1 MRRTLQAAIA
11 TLIMIVGLLAA
22 NATAQG
28 TYTQSPY
35 LDARVASGDLPAVE
49 DRLPDQPMVFEVLE
63 EIGVYGGTFT
73 VFATGNHP
81 WNDLTEE
88 PARGGFILEMT
99 PDGEVIPGMV
109 LDFEESE
116 DFETFTLHLRPGM
129 QWSNGDPFTS
139 EDFRFK
145 REDMRPFDVAWTQTI
160 FGTPDGFVEIP
171 DEYTVILHLG
181 AAEPSKRLDLVT
193 WKGGEWSSF
202 HPSAYLKQ
210 WHPDFNEDAEA
221 LATEEGFDTWED
233 AFNWH
238 REFNPLNDA
247 NKPTTQMWM
256 PQTFSTTARLFERNP
271 YFHQV
276 DTAGQQLPY
285 VDQVLSQTVD
295 PETYTLKI
303 VSGETDV
310 AFFTATFAD
319 FTLFKENAEA
329 GNYTVYGLP
338 SFMSAAV
345 MYEINFSH
353 PDPVMRELFNALEFR
368 QALSVAI
375 DRDEINDLVF
385 SGLAT
390 PLQHTVVRSAP
401 YYRDE
406 WGENA
411 AQFDPDLANQLLDDL
426 GLSERN
432 SDGIRLR
439 SDGDPLTIII
449 EMSGTV
455 AATSLAINELVV
467 SYWSAMGIDARIN
480 VMGQDAG
487 SRIAS
492 GNFDLLSDN
501 KDISEMEATLL
512 DESLLALLPRHAWEP
527 WLLAN
532 ADVEAGAKTLDD
544 FEGGVLPGEEPP
556 EDIMALVQLRRELK
570 GTVWGSEEYLRL
582 ATEYWQRFSDNL
594 YTIGTVGEAPFII
607 IARSNIG
614 NIPDRL
620 PPWIAGKGDMNHFA
634 NQWFF
639 KPD

>member
-1 MRRTLQAAIA
+1 MAI
-11 TLIMIVGLLAA
+11 G
-22 NATAQG
+22 
-28 TYTQSPY
+28 
-35 LDARVASGDLPAVE
+35 
-49 DRLPDQPMVFEVLE
+49 FEQ
-63 EIGVYGGTFT
+63 
-73 VFATGNHP
+73 
-81 WNDLTEE
+81 
-88 PARGGFILEMT
+88 
-99 PDGEVIPGMV
+99 
-109 LDFEESE
+109 SE

-129 QWSNGDPFTS
+129 RWSNGDPFTA

-145 REDMRPFDVAWTQTI
+145 REDMRDFDYAWTMPV

-181 AAEPSKRLDLVT
+181 APEPSKRLDLVT
-193 WKGGEWSSF
+193 WKGGEWSLF
-202 HPSAYLKQ
+202 HPSAYLKT
-210 WHPDFNEDAEA
+210 WLPDYNEDAEA
-221 LATEEGFDTWED
+221 LATEEGFDTWQD

-247 NKPTTQMWM
+247 NKPTTQGWM
-256 PQTFSTTARLFERNP
+256 PLEFSTTARLYERNP

-285 VDQVLSQTVD
+285 VDRVLSQTVD

-303 VSGETDV
+303 VSGETDL
-310 AFFTATFAD
+310 AFGAATFAD
-319 FTLFKENAEA
+319 FTLFKENEEA

-338 SFMSAAV
+338 SFQSAAV
-345 MYEINFSH
+345 MYQPNFSH

-375 DRDEINDLVF
+375 DRDEINDIVF
-385 SGLAT
+385 SGMAT
-390 PLQHTVVRSAP
+390 PLQHTVVRSAA

-439 SDGDPLTIII
+439 PDGEPLTIII
-449 EMSGTV
+449 EMSRGDTFT
-455 AATSLAINELVV
+455 TSLAINELVV
-467 SYWSAMGIDARIN
+467 SYWGATGIDARIN
-480 VMGQDAG
+480 VMGGGDG
-487 SRIAS
+487 PRIES
-492 GNFDLLSDN
+492 GNFDLISDN
-501 KDISEMEATLL
+501 QDISEMEITLL
-512 DESLLALLPRHAWEP
+512 DESPIALLVRHAWQP

-532 ADVEAGAKTLDD
+532 ADVEAGVKTLDD

-556 EDIMALVQLRRELK
+556 EDIMALVRLRGEIK

-594 YTIGTVGEAPFII
+594 YTIGTVGESPFIL
-607 IARSNIG
+607 IANSSIG

-620 PPWIAGKGDMNHFA
+620 PPWIAGKLDINHFA